1 MRNLGGMM
9 KKVQDMQARMEEITK
24 EIESSRFQSS
34 VGGGAVV
41 ATLSGKGEIVGLV
54 IANELLSDGDS
65 EVLAE
70 LVMLAVNNAKS
81 EADAKKAEALKQLTG
96 GLPLPPG
103 LSLPF

>member
-1 MRNLGGMM
+1 MRNLGDMM
-9 KKVQDMQARMEEITK
+9 KKVQEMQGRMEQITRD
-24 EIESSRFQSS
+24 IEASQFQSS

-41 ATLSGKGEIVGLV
+41 ATLSGKGEIITLEISPMIMTG
-54 IANELLSDGDS
+54 GDADA
-65 EVLAE
+65 LAE

-81 EADAKKAEALKQLTG
+81 EADAKKADALKEMTG

>member
-9 KKVQDMQARMEEITK
+9 KKVQEMQSRMEEMTK
-24 EIESSRFQSS
+24 EIEASRFQSS

-41 ATLSGKGEIVGLV
+41 ATLSGKGEVVDLV
-54 IANELLSDGDS
+54 ITDELISNGDADT
-65 EVLAE
+65 VAE

-81 EADAKKAEALKQLTG
+81 EADNKKAEAMKELTG

-103 LSLPF
+103 MSLPF

>member
-9 KKVQDMQARMEEITK
+9 KKVQEMQSRMEEITR

-34 VGGGAVV
+34 VGGGTVV
-41 ATLSGKGEIVGLV
+41 ATLSGKGEIVAL
-54 IANELLSDGDS
+54 ELSPELMADGDADT
-65 EVLAE
+65 LAE

-81 EADAKKAEALKQLTG
+81 EADAKKAEVLKEMTG

>member
-41 ATLSGKGEIVGLV
+41 ATLSGKGEIVDLV

>member
-9 KKVQDMQARMEEITK
+9 KKVQEMQSRMEEITR
-24 EIESSRFQSS
+24 EIETSRCQSS

-41 ATLSGKGEIVGLV
+41 ATLSGKGEIITL
-54 IANELLSDGDS
+54 ELSPELMADGDADT
-65 EVLAE
+65 LAE

-81 EADAKKAEALKQLTG
+81 EADAKKAEVLKEMTG

>member
-9 KKVQDMQARMEEITK
+9 KKVQDMQARMEEMTK
-24 EIESSRFQSS
+24 EIDASRFQSS
-34 VGGGAVV
+34 VGGGAVI
-41 ATLSGKGEIVGLV
+41 ATLSGKGEVVDLV
-54 IANELLSDGDS
+54 IADELLADG
-65 EVLAE
+65 EAVAE

-81 EADAKKAEALKQLTG
+81 EADTKKADALKQLTG

>member
-9 KKVQDMQARMEEITK
+9 KKVQEMQSRMEEITR
-24 EIESSRFQSS
+24 EIESSQFQSS

-41 ATLSGKGEIVGLV
+41 ATLSGKGEI
-54 IANELLSDGDS
+54 IALELSPELMADGDADT
-65 EVLAE
+65 LAE
-70 LVMLAVNNAKS
+70 LIMLAVNNAKS
-81 EADAKKAEALKQLTG
+81 EADAKKADILKEMTG

>member
-9 KKVQDMQARMEEITK
+9 KKVQEMQSRMEEITK
-24 EIESSRFQSS
+24 EIEASRFQSS

-41 ATLSGKGEIVGLV
+41 ATLSGKGEVVDLV
-54 IANELLSDGDS
+54 IAEELIADGDTNTI
-65 EVLAE
+65 AE

-81 EADAKKAEALKQLTG
+81 EADTKKAEALKALTG

>member
-1 MRNLGGMM
+1 MRNIGGMM
-9 KKVQDMQARMEEITK
+9 KKVQEMQGRIEEITQ

-41 ATLSGKGEIVGLV
+41 ASISGKGEI
-54 IANELLSDGDS
+54 IELEISPELMAGGDADT
-65 EVLAE
+65 LAE
-70 LVMLAVNNAKS
+70 LVMLAINNAKS
-81 EADAKKAEALKQLTG
+81 EVDAKKADVLKEITG

>member
-1 MRNLGGMM
+1 MRNLSGMM
-9 KKVQDMQARMEEITK
+9 KKVQEMQGRMEEITR

-41 ATLSGKGEIVGLV
+41 ASLSGKGEIIELKISQELV
-54 IANELLSDGDS
+54 VDGDADT
-65 EVLAE
+65 LAE

-81 EADAKKAEALKQLTG
+81 EADAKKSDSLKEITG
-96 GLPLPPG
+96 GLPLPSG

>member
-9 KKVQDMQARMEEITK
+9 KKVQEMQGRMEEITR
-24 EIESSRFQSS
+24 EIETSQFRSS

-41 ATLSGKGEIVGLV
+41 ATLSGKGEIITLE
-54 IANELLSDGDS
+54 ISPELLADGNS
-65 EVLAE
+65 NTLAE

-81 EADAKKAEALKQLTG
+81 EADAKKADALKEMTS

>member
-9 KKVQDMQARMEEITK
+9 KKVQEMQSRMEEITK
-24 EIESSRFQSS
+24 EIEASRFQSS
-34 VGGGAVV
+34 VGGGAVI
-41 ATLSGKGEIVGLV
+41 ATLSGKGEVVDLM
-54 IANELLSDGDS
+54 IADEALADGDADG
-65 EVLAE
+65 LAE

-81 EADAKKAEALKQLTG
+81 EADTKKAEALKDLTG

>member
-24 EIESSRFQSS
+24 EIEASRFQSS

-41 ATLSGKGEIVGLV
+41 ATLSGKGEVVDLI
-54 IANELLSDGDS
+54 IADELLSDSDG
-65 EVLAE
+65 EATAE

-81 EADAKKAEALKQLTG
+81 EADAKKADALKQLTG

>member
-9 KKVQDMQARMEEITK
+9 KKVQEMQGRMEEITQ
-24 EIESSRFQSS
+24 EIEASRFQSS

-41 ATLSGKGEIVGLV
+41 ATLSGKGKIITLEISPELVVNGDVDTLTELV
-54 IANELLSDGDS
+54 I
-65 EVLAE
+65 
-70 LVMLAVNNAKS
+70 LAVNNAKS
-81 EADAKKAEALKQLTG
+81 EADAKKADALKEMTG

>member
-9 KKVQDMQARMEEITK
+9 KKFQEMQSQMEEMTK
-24 EIESSRFQSS
+24 EFEASRFKSS

-41 ATLSGKGEIVGLV
+41 ATLSGKGKIV
-54 IANELLSDGDS
+54 ELQISPALMADNDADS
-65 EVLAE
+65 LAE
-70 LVMLAVNNAKS
+70 LVMLAINNAKAK
-81 EADAKKAEALKQLTG
+81 ADAKKAEDLKKMTG

>member
-1 MRNLGGMM
+1 MRNLGVMT
-9 KKVQDMQARMEEITK
+9 KKVQEMQGRMEKITQD
-24 EIESSRFQSS
+24 IEASQFQSS

-41 ATLSGKGEIVGLV
+41 ATLSGKGKIIALEILP
-54 IANELLSDGDS
+54 ALMTDGDADA
-65 EVLAE
+65 LAE

-81 EADAKKAEALKQLTG
+81 EADAKKADALKEMTG

>member
-9 KKVQDMQARMEEITK
+9 KKVQEMQSRMEEITR

-41 ATLSGKGEIVGLV
+41 ATLSGKGEI
-54 IANELLSDGDS
+54 IALKLSPELMANGDADT
-65 EVLAE
+65 LAE
-70 LVMLAVNNAKS
+70 LVILAVNNAKS
-81 EADAKKAEALKQLTG
+81 EADAKKADALKEMTG

>member
-9 KKVQDMQARMEEITK
+9 KKVQEMQGRMEEITR

-41 ATLSGKGEIVGLV
+41 ATLSGKGEIIALEISPGLM
-54 IANELLSDGDS
+54 ADGDADT
-65 EVLAE
+65 LAE

-81 EADAKKAEALKQLTG
+81 EADAKKAHALKQMTG
-96 GLPLPPG
+96 GLPLPSG

>member
-1 MRNLGGMM
+1 MRNLGDMM
-9 KKVQDMQARMEEITK
+9 KKVQEMQGRMEQITRD
-24 EIESSRFQSS
+24 IEASQFQSS

-41 ATLSGKGEIVGLV
+41 ATLSGKGEIITLE
-54 IANELLSDGDS
+54 ISPMIMTDGDADA
-65 EVLAE
+65 LAE

-81 EADAKKAEALKQLTG
+81 EADAKKADALKEMTG